1 MSGGR
6 AHPHRHLYVDA
17 TTPVHQLVPEAKIVG
32 LLAFVIAVAA
42 TPREFVPVF
51 VIDAFVL
58 VAVVGVAKVPPRR
71 IAQRLAAV
79 VPFVAFALLLPL
91 LGDGERTTVVG
102 LSLSVDGLWAM
113 GNILAKALLGATA
126 AIVLTATTPVPAIL
140 DGMTRL
146 RLPGV
151 VVGIVAFMFRYL
163 DLIVDQFARMRRAMV
178 ARAHDPRWLWQVR
191 PIASSAGTLFVRTY
205 ERGERVHG
213 AMLARGYT
221 GTMPHAARNSTPVR
235 EWTLALTPAVV
246 ATAAVLARAAA

>member
-6 AHPHRHLYVDA
+6 AHPHRHLYVDGS
-17 TTPVHQLVPEAKIVG
+17 TSVHRLAPETKLVG
-32 LLAFVIAVAA
+32 LLAFVVAVAV
-42 TPREFVPVF
+42 TPRRFLAVF
-51 VIDAFVL
+51 AVDALVL
-58 VAVVGVAKVPPRR
+58 LAVVAVAEIPPRR
-71 IAQRLAAV
+71 IVQRLAV
-79 VPFVAFALLLPL
+79 VIPFVAFALLLPV

-113 GNILAKALLGATA
+113 GNILTKALLGATA
-126 AIVLTATTPVPAIL
+126 AIVLTATTPVPAVL
-140 DGMTRL
+140 DGLTRL
-146 RLPGV
+146 RLPAV
-151 VVGIVAFMFRYL
+151 IVGIVAFMFRYL

-221 GTMPHAARNSTPVR
+221 GTMPHAARAGSSVR
-235 EWTLALTPAVV
+235 DWTVALTPALV
-246 ATAAVLARAAA
+246 ATAALVVRTPA